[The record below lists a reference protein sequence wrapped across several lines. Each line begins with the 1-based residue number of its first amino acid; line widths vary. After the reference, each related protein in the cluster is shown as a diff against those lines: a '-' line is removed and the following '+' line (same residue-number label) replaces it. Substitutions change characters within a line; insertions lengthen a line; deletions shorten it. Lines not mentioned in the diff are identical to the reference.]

1 MARPRGNRFPV
12 RLSVSIDA
20 ADHAAISKLAADMS
34 LSAAWL
40 VRKAVAEFVAR
51 NCDEERRELPLL
63 RSSKDQSM
71 N

>member
-1 MARPRGNRFPV
+1 MARPKGNRYPV

-34 LSAAWL
+34 LSAAWI
-40 VRKAVAEFVAR
+40 VRKAVAEFVER
-51 NCDEERRELPLL
+51 NCNEEQRELPLL
-63 RSSKDQSM
+63 RSSKDKSV